1 MKYGNE
7 AFRKQLTAAYKAA
20 RKVVTTKEI
29 EIDLINKAKAGS
41 NVAREYIFNLYIPMV
56 ISFAF
61 SRQYCMYEGELG
73 DLLSAAALGFNRAL
87 ELYDSNSNLEF
98 GCYFKYH
105 AFNRMNKELYGDN
118 GVHVPENLCKQN
130 VKKMMETQGKVSE
143 LDENGKP
150 QKVVTMISI
159 DTPVRTDDENAH
171 TMLDCLADS
180 SGDLRNVAESEE
192 REKVIDGILNS
203 LPAIESD
210 AVRSMVMED
219 KEVAETTRE
228 FGDRYGFSH
237 EWARKIKNRALK
249 RIRQRLEAISVDE
262 SIAV

>member
-1 MKYGNE
+1 MKFGNE

-20 RKVVTTKEI
+20 RKIVTSKKI
-29 EIDLINKAKAGS
+29 ELDLIAKAQAGS
-41 NVAREYIFNLYIPMV
+41 TVAREVLFNLYGPMI

-73 DLLSAAALGFNRAL
+73 DLMSAAAIGFNRAL
-87 ELYDSNSNLEF
+87 QLYDPSMKLEF

-105 AFNRMNKELYGDN
+105 AVNRMNKELYGDN
-118 GVHVPENLCKQN
+118 GVHVPENLCKTN
-130 VKKMMETQGKVSE
+130 VEKMMKNKGKVSE

-150 QKVVTMISI
+150 KRVVTMISV
-159 DTPVRTDDENAH
+159 DTPVHSDEDHPH

-180 SGDLRNVAESEE
+180 DGELHAVAEEDE
-192 REKVIDGILNS
+192 RIDVINGILNS
-203 LPAIESD
+203 LPRVECD
-210 AVRSMVMED
+210 AVRSMVMSSKED
-219 KEVAETTRE
+219 AETTRE
-228 FGDRYGFSH
+228 FGTRYGYSH

-249 RIRQRLEAISVDE
+249 RIRQRLDAISVDE